1 MCQIKVKTAGI
12 VGIVFAALAA
22 VFASVGLATIW
33 ELHTVTM
40 TTIPPRTTETSFSL
54 WKSCLKIYTEESLT
68 SGLSVYVVTNV
79 TTDTCFDIVE
89 VGKSFDYFA
98 SLTVMMMTMMMVIMI
113 ISLLQTQLFYCNFG
127 KKSTFCFDF

>member
-40 TTIPPRTTETSFSL
+40 TTIPPTTTETSFSL

-79 TTDTCFDIVE
+79 TTDTCFDIEE
-89 VGKSFDYFA
+89 VGKSFDY
-98 SLTVMMMTMMMVIMI
+98 
-113 ISLLQTQLFYCNFG
+113 
-127 KKSTFCFDF
+127 